1 MTDSQDTTTITVRTF
16 AMRTDKEAALKPLKE
31 ASEVRAA
38 WQDWEACAPYAPPD
52 PCREAGYP
60 QQYEC
65 DRKGECDTLC
75 IRTPVNCGSR
85 ILADEIADCIQACCN
100 LAARYHIDLQAA
112 MDRCY
117 ERNRARGRIQDG
129 EE

>member
-1 MTDSQDTTTITVRTF
+1 MTDDRLEITVRPFLMGTE
-16 AMRTDKEAALKPLKE
+16 KESAIKVLEE

-38 WQDWEACAPYAPPD
+38 WQEWDAYTPPD

-100 LAARYHIDLQAA
+100 LAARYNIDLQAA